1 MEHTVSQLARLS
13 GVSARTLRYYDQID
27 LLKPNRIN
35 SSGYRIYG
43 QAEIDLLQQI
53 LFYREL
59 KLPLDD
65 IKKILLAD
73 DFDLKVALRSHLVHL
88 TNQRKRLDNLILTVE
103 KSLQEKEGGHKM
115 SEKEKFEAF
124 KQTMIEENEKQFG
137 DEMREKHGDDVI
149 SKANEKVQCMSR
161 DDWNNHEELT
171 AELNRKLAEA
181 TKQGDPTSQLAQE
194 VAALHK
200 IWLSFSWPDGLY
212 DVENHLQLSKMYI
225 EDARFKAYYDKIE
238 PGSAEFLHAALKKY
252 LNN

>member
-1 MEHTVSQLARLS
+1 
-13 GVSARTLRYYDQID
+13 
-27 LLKPNRIN
+27 
-35 SSGYRIYG
+35 
-43 QAEIDLLQQI
+43 
-53 LFYREL
+53 
-59 KLPLDD
+59 
-65 IKKILLAD
+65 
-73 DFDLKVALRSHLVHL
+73 
-88 TNQRKRLDNLILTVE
+88 
-103 KSLQEKEGGHKM
+103 M

-149 SKANEKVQCMSR
+149 SKANEKLQSMSG

-238 PGSAEFLHAALKKY
+238 PGSAEFLHETLKKY

>member
-59 KLPLDD
+59 ELPLDD

-73 DFDLKVALRSHLVHL
+73 DFDMKVALRSHLVHL

-149 SKANEKVQCMSR
+149 SKANEKLQSMSR
-161 DDWNNHEELT
+161 DDRNNHEELT

>member
-1 MEHTVSQLARLS
+1 MEYTVSQLARLS

-59 KLPLDD
+59 ELPLDD
-65 IKKILLAD
+65 IKKILQAD
-73 DFDLKVALRSHLVHL
+73 DFDMKVALRSHLVHL

-124 KQTMIEENEKQFG
+124 KQTMIEGNEKRYG

-149 SKANEKVQCMSR
+149 SKSNEKLQSMSR

-238 PGSAEFLHAALKKY
+238 PGSAEFLHATLKKY